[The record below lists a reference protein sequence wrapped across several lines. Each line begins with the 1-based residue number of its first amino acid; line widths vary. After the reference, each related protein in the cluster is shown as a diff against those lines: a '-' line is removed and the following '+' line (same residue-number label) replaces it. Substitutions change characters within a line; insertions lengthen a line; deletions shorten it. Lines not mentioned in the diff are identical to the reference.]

1 MSVAPSWSLL
11 AAVAL
16 GAAAGVL
23 SADTTVIGG
32 VALPGVF
39 DFAGT
44 LFVNALKMLIL
55 PLVMSSIIVGI
66 SGIGAGSNLGRL
78 GLRALIC
85 YFATTFGA
93 TVIGLLLVGILRP
106 GAVSGQARDDLL
118 GLAAAS
124 ADVAEEIAD
133 KGFDS
138 MFDVFLGVIPANVVG
153 AAAGDDLLGI
163 VVFSVLFGLCMSRLD
178 HELAEPMYRFWSA
191 VHEVMMRM
199 TAWVMMLAPLGVFA
213 LVARAVSRT
222 GLATAR
228 PVLAFAAVA
237 LLAMLLHALVILP
250 AALRLLGRVS
260 PLALYRAMA
269 PAIVVAFS
277 TASSAAAL
285 PSAIECAVRR
295 AGLSNRVSSLVLPLG
310 ASLNMNGTALYQ
322 AAAAV
327 FLAQAYGIDLD
338 FGMQVTI
345 GAMALVTSVGLPGI
359 PSASIVAMA
368 IIISAVG
375 LPNEAIGILLAID
388 RLMDMARTAINVIGD
403 AACAALVA
411 RLNGE
416 SAEPLAPAPRARA
429 TG

>member
-1 MSVAPSWSLL
+1 MSVVPPWSLL
-11 AAVAL
+11 IAVAL
-16 GAAAGVL
+16 GALAGAM
-23 SADTTVIGG
+23 SADTAVIGG
-32 VALPGVF
+32 VALPGIF

-55 PLVMSSIIVGI
+55 PLLMSSIIVGI
-66 SGIGAGSNLGRL
+66 AGVGAGRNLGRL

-85 YFATTFGA
+85 YFATTLGA
-93 TVIGLLLVGILRP
+93 TVMGLGLVSILRP
-106 GAVSGQARDDLL
+106 GAVSGQARADLL
-118 GLAAAS
+118 GMAAAS

-138 MFDVFLGVIPANVVG
+138 MLDVFLGVIPANVVG

-191 VHEVMMRM
+191 VLEVMMRM
-199 TAWVMMLAPLGVFA
+199 TGWVMMLAPLGAFA

-222 GLATAR
+222 GLAAAG
-228 PVLAFAAVA
+228 PVLAFGGVVVLA
-237 LLAMLLHALVILP
+237 LLLHALVTLP
-250 AALRLLGRVS
+250 VALRLIGRIS
-260 PLALYRAMA
+260 PFALYRAMA
-269 PAIVVAFS
+269 PALIMAFS
-277 TASSAAAL
+277 TASSAATL
-285 PSAIECAVRR
+285 PSAIDCAVRR
-295 AGLSNRVSSLVLPLG
+295 AGVSNRVSSLVLSLG

-345 GAMALVTSVGLPGI
+345 GAMALVSSVGLPGI

-375 LPNEAIGILLAID
+375 LPNEAIGILLALD
-388 RLMDMARTAINVIGD
+388 RLMDMVRTAVNVTGD
-403 AACAALVA
+403 AACTVFVA

-416 SAEPLAPAPRARA
+416 SVERLAVGSRASR
-429 TG
+429 